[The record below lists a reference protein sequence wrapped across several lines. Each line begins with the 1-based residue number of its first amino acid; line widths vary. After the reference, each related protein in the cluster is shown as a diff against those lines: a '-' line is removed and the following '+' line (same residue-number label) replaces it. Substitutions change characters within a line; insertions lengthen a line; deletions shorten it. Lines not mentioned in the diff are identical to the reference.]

1 MPSQAAIYSYGLQWV
16 ELPLSLKQFR
26 DNLRIETPCH
36 SCYSPRLVRSAG
48 QSPVGEGANI
58 DWRLVP
64 YTRDA
69 IRTKSRIEFIYLFI
83 YLFIYMHQPRCWCA
97 RIGILALVN
106 SLKQKLISLRKQTWN
121 GIYSFFFPKRNIIFL
136 GTKERNLENKTSLY
150 YYG

>member
-36 SCYSPRLVRSAG
+36 SCFSPRSVWSAG
-48 QSPVGEGANI
+48 RRPVGKGANI

-83 YLFIYMHQPRCWCA
+83 YLFIYMHQPRSSCA

-106 SLKQKLISLRKQTWN
+106 SLKQKLIWLQNKPETVFTA
-121 GIYSFFFPKRNIIFL
+121 FFSKKKYNIF
-136 GTKERNLENKTSLY
+136 GDERT
-150 YYG
+150 